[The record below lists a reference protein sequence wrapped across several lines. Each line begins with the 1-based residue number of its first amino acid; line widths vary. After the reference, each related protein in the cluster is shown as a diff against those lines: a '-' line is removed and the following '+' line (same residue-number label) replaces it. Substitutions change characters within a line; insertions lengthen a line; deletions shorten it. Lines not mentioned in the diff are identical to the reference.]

1 MKWHKNGSEYNK
13 EMRESKRNKKK
24 ERYRRLNICIYIY
37 TIEMEQ
43 DYNKYIKCRSA
54 HYRMNERHVEEMIEF
69 ET

>member
-1 MKWHKNGSEYNK
+1 MAQKWQRIQQRNERIK
-13 EMRESKRNKKK
+13 EEQKK